1 MLNVAGLTRLSTTD
15 FPGRLAAVV
24 FVQGCPWR
32 CRYCHNPELQSRRAA
47 PVMSWLSVLDFL
59 DHRRGLLDGVV
70 FSGGEP
76 TVDRHLGVAIEQVR
90 QRGFKI
96 GLHTAGSY
104 PNRLRDLLPQVD
116 WVGFDVKAQF
126 ADYADTTGVRGSGKA
141 AQESLDH
148 VLASG
153 VEYEIRTTRHPE
165 LISSRALKSMAA
177 SLRRC
182 GVEKFALQEFRPDGC
197 VDRRLDACPPPSEGE
212 TVSHLRTLFP
222 VFSLR
227 AAN

>member
-1 MLNVAGLTRLSTTD
+1 
-15 FPGRLAAVV
+15 
-24 FVQGCPWR
+24 
-32 CRYCHNPELQSRRAA
+32 
-47 PVMSWLSVLDFL
+47 MSWLSVLDFL